1 MIKTGYKNC
10 KKAFLAAVIPVM
22 ILSGCQNAAGPETA
36 AQMSVETAGGES
48 SQGNSGGPGQPG
60 AQGSP
65 ARPDIGQPE
74 EKSLPESLAASR
86 QAEFKEN
93 DYNTDYGSDAVLITG
108 NGAEAEISGNGA
120 AAKDG
125 NITITKAGDYVLQ
138 GTFDGQILIDA
149 SKDDLVHLIL
159 NGAVIRCGSSSA
171 IYGKQSDRIVITLA
185 DSTENIVEDGAEYQY
200 EEEGEDEP
208 NAAIFSKDD
217 LVLNGTGK
225 LTVSAN
231 YEDGI
236 RSKDDLMVIS
246 GSYEITSVKD
256 ALQGKD
262 SVQIADGSFVIQ
274 AGNDAIKSSS
284 DTDSDKGWVLILG
297 GTYEVNAADD
307 AFHAETDMVINDGTI
322 KILSSYEGI
331 EGLRV
336 EINGGTIELAAED
349 DGINAA
355 GGSDEGETFFAG
367 GKQGGNADAW
377 IAVNGG
383 TVFVSARGDGIDSNG
398 NLYITGG
405 QVMVEGPEDSGNGA
419 LDYDG
424 SAYVEGGTV
433 LALGGA
439 GMALGF
445 SGESSQASFMYNFQG
460 QQEAGTAVTILD
472 SEGNEIFSHTAGKRY
487 NSVVFSSPELER
499 DGTYTVNWGTETMEV
514 TLENGTWSNAVG
526 RGNGRGAGPGGGG
539 PDREAGGGA
548 GREAGQR
555 GAGEMPEGM
564 KR

>member
-1 MIKTGYKNC
+1 MIKTRYKNC
-10 KKAFLAAVIPVM
+10 KKALLAAVIPAM
-22 ILSGCQNAAGPETA
+22 ILSGCQNAAGTETA
-36 AQMSVETAGGES
+36 AQMSMESVGGES
-48 SQGNSGGPGQPG
+48 SKGNPGDQGQPG
-60 AQGSP
+60 TQGNP
-65 ARPDIGQPE
+65 AGPGTGQPE

-120 AAKDG
+120 TVKDG
-125 NITITKAGDYVLQ
+125 NIAITKAGDYVLQ
-138 GTFDGQILIDA
+138 GTFDGQIFIDA

-159 NGAVIRCGSSSA
+159 NGAVIRCDSSSA

-185 DSTENIVEDGAEYQY
+185 DGTENTVEDGTEYRY

-225 LTVSAN
+225 LTVSGN

-246 GSYEITSVKD
+246 GTYDITSVKD
-256 ALQGKD
+256 AVQGKD
-262 SVQIADGSFVIQ
+262 SVQIADGIFVIQ
-274 AGNDAIKSSS
+274 AGNDAIKSSNDS
-284 DTDSDKGWVLILG
+284 DSDKGWVLIMG
-297 GTYEVNAADD
+297 GTYEIQAADD

-322 KILSSYEGI
+322 KIRSCYEGI

-336 EINGGTIELAAED
+336 EINGGTIELASED

-355 GGSDEGETFFAG
+355 GGSDEGEAFFAG
-367 GKQGGNADAW
+367 GKQGGNEDAW

-398 NLYITGG
+398 NLYMTGG
-405 QVMVEGPEDSGNGA
+405 QVIVEGPEDSGNGA
-419 LDYDG
+419 LDYDR
-424 SAYVEGGTV
+424 SAYIEGGTI

-439 GMALGF
+439 GMAMGF
-445 SGESSQASFMYNFQG
+445 SGDSSQPSFLYILQE
-460 QQEAGTAVTILD
+460 QQEAGTAITILD
-472 SEGNEIFSHTAGKRY
+472 RDGNEIFSHTAGKKY
-487 NSVVFSSPELER
+487 DSIVFSSPELES
-499 DGTYTVNWGTETMEV
+499 DGTYTVNCGTETTEV
-514 TLENGTWSNAVG
+514 TLKNGAWSNASG
-526 RGNGRGAGPGGGG
+526 HSNGRGAGRGTGGRPGS
-539 PDREAGGGA
+539 EAGGGD
-548 GREAGQR
+548 GRR
-555 GAGEMPEGM
+555 GPGKDTPPS
-564 KR
+564 